1 LVEERTMSTD
11 LGLPNVTRLILLLLP
26 LIAIQIGL
34 MVYALVDLAKRE
46 RVKGDKWIW
55 VVVIVLVNIIGP
67 IVYLVAGRDE

>member
-1 LVEERTMSTD
+1 MSTN

-46 RVKGDKWIW
+46 RVKGDRWIW
-55 VVVIVLVNIIGP
+55 VVVIVLVGIIGP
-67 IVYLVAGRDE
+67 IVYFVAGREE

>member
-1 LVEERTMSTD
+1 MSTD

>member
-1 LVEERTMSTD
+1 MSTD

-26 LIAIQIGL
+26 LIVIQLGL

-55 VVVIVLVNIIGP
+55 VVVIVLINIIGP
-67 IVYLVAGRDE
+67 IIYLVAGREE

>member
-1 LVEERTMSTD
+1 VEERTMSTN
-11 LGLPNVTRLILLLLP
+11 LGLPNVTRLILLALP
-26 LIAIQIGL
+26 VLAIQLGL

>member
-1 LVEERTMSTD
+1 MSTD
-11 LGLPNVTRLILLLLP
+11 LGLPNVTRLILLALP
-26 LIAIQIGL
+26 VLAIQLGL

>member
-1 LVEERTMSTD
+1 VEERTMSTN

>member
-1 LVEERTMSTD
+1 MSTN
-11 LGLPNVTRLILLLLP
+11 LGLPNVTRLILLALP
-26 LIAIQIGL
+26 VLAIQLGL

>member
-1 LVEERTMSTD
+1 MSTN

>member
-1 LVEERTMSTD
+1 MSTD
-11 LGLPNVTRLILLLLP
+11 RGLPNVTRLILLALP
-26 LIAIQIGL
+26 VLAIQLGL

>member
-11 LGLPNVTRLILLLLP
+11 LGLPNVTRLILLALP
-26 LIAIQIGL
+26 VLAIQLGL

>member
-1 LVEERTMSTD
+1 MSTD

-67 IVYLVAGRDE
+67 IVYLVAGREE